1 MFPAMLLAVA
11 TAKSFYEDPLT
22 LFVAGLILMLLFFW
36 YFATEFERRKRN
48 IGTVLT
54 IGVVGLCVMAT
65 LPPKERLKGGIDILG
80 GSSFSLH
87 IQPRTDANGDEMPVT
102 PSQVNQAITVIEKR
116 LNGMGNKEPIIA
128 RQGTAGIL
136 LQMPGVEPEE
146 SAKIRVTLE
155 KVAKLELREVSPRN
169 HETGPD
175 GKSLAVR
182 VKSGSEIVP
191 GYKVFTYKHKDGDG
205 NEIETPILLNKHTAL
220 GGKDISNATP
230 SQSQP
235 DAVDIV
241 LNGEGTDKMIAL
253 TQNMRPNQDSIA
265 IVLDGTVISAPSV
278 KSVPL
283 GKRFVVEG
291 LHEPG
296 EVQTLANALMNPLEN
311 ALKVDEMR
319 NVSPTLGEAV
329 VKQGLFAGVLA
340 LTLTFLFVLIYYHV
354 SGLIAIV
361 GLLVNTTILFGVMA
375 MFGFTFTLPG
385 IAGMV
390 LTIGMAVDANVL
402 IYERLREEMRSGK
415 SLKNAIESAYDHAFT
430 AIFDSHITSLIT
442 ALILFWLGSGTIKGF
457 AVTLTIGVTASL
469 FSAILVTRVI
479 FRWGVDYSWWKK
491 LTFLD
496 LIKSAHYDF
505 LGKRRICIGA
515 ALATIVM
522 SLIAFGVRGER
533 ALGIDFTGGTRIIF
547 LLGKKTKIPLEDVQ
561 KVIDGVKLSK
571 AAYPQL
577 ESNYATGTLL
587 TVRCATDDPKKDVK
601 DASNIIAKLRE
612 SIPALGAKGDTA
624 SIVFQ
629 LGKDAKAP
637 LEEVQTALD
646 GLKTTLASPATAKAD
661 VSPGAA
667 TAIAVHC
674 AAKDIEVLTAKLQET
689 VPSLG
694 SKVTSAID
702 YAVDASQEEVSAL
715 IGGSFL
721 IQSLLAIAMGF
732 VGIVLYMT
740 ARFEFSFALGGFVAI
755 FHDVIICVGMVVL
768 MGGELSLIHVGAVL
782 TIAGYSISDTIV
794 VFDRVREM
802 LLIRTDSVE
811 KIMNDAINATLSRT
825 LLTSSVT
832 LISVAIL
839 AFLGGTA
846 LRDFGV
852 IIFIGIVVGTFSS
865 IFIASP
871 VVLWWSKRK
880 GVSVRED
887 VLATVAKAESMS
899 AAP

>member
-1 MFPAMLLAVA
+1 MLLAVA
-11 TAKSFYEDPLT
+11 AAAPKSFYEDPLT
-22 LFVAGLILMLLFFW
+22 LFVVGLILMLLFFW
-36 YFATEFERRKRN
+36 YFATEVERYKRN

-54 IGVVGLCVMAT
+54 LGVVGLCVLAAW
-65 LPPKERLKGGIDILG
+65 PPQERLKGGIDILG

-87 IQPRTDANGDEMPVT
+87 IQPRTDDTGATMPVT
-102 PSQVNQAITVIEKR
+102 PHQVDQAIMVIEKR
-116 LNGMGNKEPIIA
+116 LNSMGTAEPIIA
-128 RQGTAGIL
+128 RQGTDGIL
-136 LQMPGVEPEE
+136 LQMPGVTPEE
-146 SAKIRVTLE
+146 SDKIRKTLE

-169 HETGPD
+169 DESGPD
-175 GKSLAVR
+175 HKTLAER
-182 VKSGSEIVP
+182 VEAGTEIVP
-191 GYKVFTYKHKDGDG
+191 GYKAFMYKHKDADG
-205 NEIETPILLNKHTAL
+205 NEIQTPILLNRRTAL
-220 GGKDISNATP
+220 GGKDIALATP
-230 SQSQP
+230 SQQQT
-235 DAVDIV
+235 DAVSIT
-241 LNGEGTDKMIAL
+241 LNGDGTNKMIAL
-253 TQNMRPNQDSIA
+253 TKDMTPNRDRIA
-265 IVLDGTVISAPSV
+265 IVLDGVVISAPSV
-278 KSVPL
+278 RSVPL
-283 GKRFVVEG
+283 GKDFIVEG
-291 LHEPG
+291 LREPE
-296 EVQTLANALMNPLEN
+296 EVQSLANALMNPLEN
-311 ALKVDEMR
+311 ALKIDEMR
-319 NVSPTLGEAV
+319 NVSPTLGSAV

-340 LTLTFLFVLIYYHV
+340 LSLTFLFVLLYYHV

-361 GLLVNTTILFGVMA
+361 GLIVNTVILFGVMA

-402 IYERLREEMRSGK
+402 IYERLREEKRSGK
-415 SLKNAIESAYDHAFT
+415 SLKNAIEAAYDHAFT

-442 ALILFWLGSGTIKGF
+442 PLILFWLGSGTIKGF
-457 AVTLTIGVTASL
+457 AITLTIGVTASL

-479 FRWGVDYSWWKK
+479 FRWGVDFNWWKK

-505 LGKRRICIGA
+505 LGKRRICIGF
-515 ALATIVM
+515 ALATIVL
-522 SLIAFGVRGER
+522 SFIAFGVRRDR

-547 LLGKKTKIPLEDVQ
+547 LLGRDVKIPIETVQ
-561 KVIDGVKLSK
+561 KVIDGTKHSK
-571 AAYPQL
+571 AAYPQF

-587 TVRCATDDPKKDVK
+587 TIRCATDDPKHDIW
-601 DASNIIAKLRE
+601 DATNITKALRE
-612 SIPALGAKGDTA
+612 SIPALGAMGDNA

-637 LEEVQTALD
+637 LEQVEKTLSVMKGLAGPAKAKEDTNASAGTALTVRC
-646 GLKTTLASPATAKAD
+646 K
-661 VSPGAA
+661 
-667 TAIAVHC
+667 
-674 AAKDIEVLTAKLQET
+674 AKDTAAVTAKLEEA
-689 VPSLG
+689 VPTLG
-694 SKVTSAID
+694 TKVTSSTD
-702 YAVDASQEEVSAL
+702 YAIDASQEEVSAL

-721 IQSLLAIAMGF
+721 IQSLIAIAMGF
-732 VGIVLYMT
+732 IGIVAYMT
-740 ARFEFSFALGGFVAI
+740 MRFEFSFALGGFVAI

-811 KIMNDAINATLSRT
+811 KVMNEAINATLSRT
-825 LLTSSVT
+825 LLTSSAT

-852 IIFIGIVVGTFSS
+852 IIFIGIIVGTFSS

-887 VLATVAKAESMS
+887 VLATIAKAESIS